1 MTEHPGLH
9 IEYLDADD
17 DTRALCLR
25 YWRLDVDSGRFAET
39 VARIYRDVGISQTEL
54 TAMVRRH
61 SRAWSTVMKC
71 SRCAEPLLFA
81 TRTDFISRTEGR
93 PFRCDACQASEQEQ
107 LAIAKR
113 LRIVQ
118 AFENAMAEARPLSA
132 LTPRQCLYLLAL
144 MKYAGSEDLSHIR
157 PYFQVRQERLTP
169 QRDMDRDLI
178 NELWRA
184 GVIAVDPT
192 SDPAAIELDSQQ
204 NARVHFNEVRWL
216 PTVLGLAGPALYDRL
231 EQQVLHPDFLL
242 LGAQELRACCDEL
255 ALLECLAFLE
265 MALEE
270 YRLGYRAGDKTRAM
284 IVTALQTFTVAQVCN
299 VLYRAARDA
308 AAFYQR
314 GGVSRDHAAK
324 TVVGSFE
331 RLMEKTTANEW
342 IVTPFRRNFNLPQSV
357 LSRLL
362 YNRLLGTDDGGFSHS
377 TEALLAG
384 SLVGKHAAP
393 P

>member
-1 MTEHPGLH
+1 MTEHPGLY
-9 IEYLDADD
+9 IEYLDADPEI
-17 DTRALCLR
+17 RALCLR
-25 YWRLDVDSGRFAET
+25 YWRLDADSGRFAET
-39 VARIYRDVGISQTEL
+39 VARIYRDEGLSQSEL
-54 TAMVRRH
+54 TAVVRRH

-71 SRCAEPLLFA
+71 ARCAEPLLFA
-81 TRTDFISRTEGR
+81 TRTDFISRSEGR

-118 AFENAMAEARPLSA
+118 AFEQAMAEGRPLSA
-132 LTPRQCLYLLAL
+132 LAPRHCLYLLAL
-144 MKYAGSEDLSHIR
+144 LKYAGSEDLSHIR
-157 PYFQVRQERLTP
+157 PYCQVRQERLTP
-169 QRDMDRDLI
+169 QRDMDRELI
-178 NELWRA
+178 NDLWRA
-184 GVIAVDPT
+184 GVIAVDPA
-192 SDPAAIELDSQQ
+192 SDPAAIDLDKDQ

-216 PTVLGLAGPALYDRL
+216 PIVPGLAGPALYEVL
-231 EQQVLHPDFLL
+231 EHHVLHPDFLL
-242 LGAQELRACCDEL
+242 AGATELRACCDEL

-284 IVTALQTFTVAQVCN
+284 IVTALRSYTVAQVCN

-331 RLMEKTTANEW
+331 RLMEKTMANEW
-342 IVTPFRRNFNLPQSV
+342 VVTPFRRNFNLPQSV
-357 LSRLL
+357 LSRLI
-362 YNRLLGTDDGGFSHS
+362 YNRMLGTDDGGFSHS
-377 TEALLAG
+377 TEALLG
-384 SLVGKHAAP
+384 PAAVAS
-393 P
+393 